1 MSSERGA
8 LADYL
13 RARRA
18 ELRPEDVG
26 YPRDAHRR
34 VSGLRRSELAELAGI
49 SAEYYTRL
57 EQGRAYQMSEAVLGS
72 LARALRLDDAATA
85 YFYRIALPAPPR
97 MPVPLAGPVSDLVVR
112 LVEEWAGSP
121 VYVADRNMDVLLSND
136 LAAAMFP
143 GILTAG
149 SNVLE
154 SVFSTP
160 REGRGLG
167 GWSEVAM
174 NAVAALRFQSDPA
187 DPRLHEIVG
196 GLSVRDAD
204 FRRMWANH
212 AARPLSAGA
221 APVVIDGL
229 GFGEIPWQALDVPGG
244 YTMIV
249 YLAPAGSF
257 AARAIDHLKATLA
270 ATMPESEVA

>member
-1 MSSERGA
+1 MSSDRGV

-26 YPRDAHRR
+26 YPPDPRRR
-34 VSGLRRSELAELAGI
+34 VRGLRRSELAELAGI

-57 EQGRAYQMSEAVLGS
+57 EQGRSYQMSESVLGN
-72 LARALRLDDAATA
+72 LARALQLDDSATA

-97 MPVPLAGPVSDLVVR
+97 MPAPLAGPVSDLVVR
-112 LVEEWAGSP
+112 LVEDWAGSP
-121 VYVADRNMDVLLSND
+121 VYVADRNMDVLLSNA

-143 GILTAG
+143 GILVAG

-160 REGRGLG
+160 AAARGLG
-167 GWSEVAM
+167 GWTEVAM
-174 NAVAALRFQSDPA
+174 NAVAALRFQSDPT

-212 AARPLSAGA
+212 AARPLSAGS
-221 APVVIDGL
+221 APVVIDDF
-229 GFGEIPWQALDVPGG
+229 GFGEVPWQALQVPGG
-244 YTMIV
+244 FTMIV

-257 AARAIDHLKATLA
+257 AADAIDHLKAGLA
-270 ATMPESEVA
+270 ATLPETDVA